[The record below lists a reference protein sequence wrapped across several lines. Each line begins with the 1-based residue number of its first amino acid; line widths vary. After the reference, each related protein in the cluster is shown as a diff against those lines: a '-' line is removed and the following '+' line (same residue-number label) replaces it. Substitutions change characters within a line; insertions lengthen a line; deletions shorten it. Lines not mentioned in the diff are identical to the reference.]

1 MFFIINPFYKK
12 GVLTFCICRIR
23 MVSKRKLDLI
33 DLLNNDM
40 NILVDKGGY
49 RIETA

>member
-23 MVSKRKLDLI
+23 MVSKRKLGFD
-33 DLLNNDM
+33 
-40 NILVDKGGY
+40 
-49 RIETA
+49 RPIEQRYEHFGR